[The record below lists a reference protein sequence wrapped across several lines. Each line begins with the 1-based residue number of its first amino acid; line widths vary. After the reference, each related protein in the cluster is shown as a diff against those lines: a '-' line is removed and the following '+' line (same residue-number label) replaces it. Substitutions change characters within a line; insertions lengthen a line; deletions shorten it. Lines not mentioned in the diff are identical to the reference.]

1 MEKIGNIDLTRATKA
16 AHFEFI
22 RSVCA
27 AAEKE
32 ADMLANEVARKA
44 LEALKAAHEEEQQ
57 NLILSNKSLLTD
69 DIRAADAKRDK
80 MLTGLKRTVAALQ
93 QSPEP
98 EKAQAAKELTQRI
111 KDIRVRRGMQLE
123 GETALLTKLTEECE
137 TTYAEQVD
145 CLSVR
150 GFVTALKAANQ
161 QVYSLINERTQN
173 QRLRKEA
180 EVDAAR
186 RRSDAAYRW
195 LVEVVNAMRVLLGEE
210 SGTGHFIEFMNKL
223 IRRYR
228 QVVFARRKRKG
239 AEERTEEA

>member
-32 ADMLANEVARKA
+32 ADMLTNEVARKA

-57 NLILSNKSLLTD
+57 
-69 DIRAADAKRDK
+69 
-80 MLTGLKRTVAALQ
+80 
-93 QSPEP
+93 
-98 EKAQAAKELTQRI
+98 I
-111 KDIRVRRGMQLE
+111 KDIRVRRGLQLE
-123 GETALLTKLTEECE
+123 GETALLMKLAEECE
-137 TTYAEQVD
+137 TTYAEQVKR
-145 CLSVR
+145 LGVG
-150 GFVTALKAANQ
+150 GFVTAIKAANQ

-186 RRSDAAYRW
+186 RRSDVAYRW
-195 LVEVVNAMRVLLGEE
+195 LVEVVNAMQVLLGEE
-210 SGTGHFIEFMNKL
+210 SGTSHFIEFMNKL

-239 AEERTEEA
+239 AAATEEA

>member
-22 RSVCA
+22 RSVCT

-57 NLILSNKSLLTD
+57 NLTLSNKSLLTD
-69 DIRAADAKRDK
+69 DIRAADAKRDRL
-80 MLTGLKRTVAALQ
+80 LTGLKGIVSALQ

-111 KDIRVRRGMQLE
+111 KDIRVRRSLQLE
-123 GETALLTKLTEECE
+123 GETALLMKLAEECE
-137 TTYAEQVD
+137 TTYAEQVKR
-145 CLSVR
+145 LGVG
-150 GFVTALKAANQ
+150 GFVTAIKAANQ

-239 AEERTEEA
+239 AAATEEA

>member
-32 ADMLANEVARKA
+32 ADMLTNEVARKA

-57 NLILSNKSLLTD
+57 NLTLSNKSLLTD
-69 DIRAADAKRDK
+69 DIRAADAKRDRL
-80 MLTGLKRTVAALQ
+80 LTGLKGIVSALQ

-111 KDIRVRRGMQLE
+111 KDIRVRRSLQLE
-123 GETALLTKLTEECE
+123 GETALLMKLAEECE
-137 TTYAEQVD
+137 TTYAEQVKR
-145 CLSVR
+145 LGVG
-150 GFVTALKAANQ
+150 GFVTAIKAANQ

-239 AEERTEEA
+239 AAATEEA

>member
-32 ADMLANEVARKA
+32 ADMLTNEVARKA

-57 NLILSNKSLLTD
+57 NLTLSNKSLLTD
-69 DIRAADAKRDK
+69 DIRAADAKRDRL
-80 MLTGLKRTVAALQ
+80 LTGLKRTAAALQ

-111 KDIRVRRGMQLE
+111 KDIRVRRSLQLE
-123 GETALLTKLTEECE
+123 GETALLMKLAEECE
-137 TTYAEQVD
+137 TTYAEQVKR
-145 CLSVR
+145 LGVG
-150 GFVTALKAANQ
+150 GFVTAIKAANQ
-161 QVYSLINERTQN
+161 QVYSLINERMQN

-239 AEERTEEA
+239 AAASEEA

>member
-1 MEKIGNIDLTRATKA
+1 
-16 AHFEFI
+16 
-22 RSVCA
+22 
-27 AAEKE
+27 
-32 ADMLANEVARKA
+32 
-44 LEALKAAHEEEQQ
+44 
-57 NLILSNKSLLTD
+57 
-69 DIRAADAKRDK
+69 
-80 MLTGLKRTVAALQ
+80 
-93 QSPEP
+93 
-98 EKAQAAKELTQRI
+98 
-111 KDIRVRRGMQLE
+111 MQLE
-123 GETALLTKLTEECE
+123 GETALLMKLAEECE

-145 CLSVR
+145 RLGVG
-150 GFVTALKAANQ
+150 GFVTAIKAANQ

-186 RRSDAAYRW
+186 RRSDTAYRW

>member
-32 ADMLANEVARKA
+32 ADMLTNEVARKA

-57 NLILSNKSLLTD
+57 NLTLSNKSLLTD
-69 DIRAADAKRDK
+69 DIRAADAKRDRL
-80 MLTGLKRTVAALQ
+80 LTGLKGIVSALQ

-111 KDIRVRRGMQLE
+111 KDIRVRRSLQLE
-123 GETALLTKLTEECE
+123 GETALLMKLVEECE

-145 CLSVR
+145 RLGVG
-150 GFVTALKAANQ
+150 GFVTAIKAANQ

-239 AEERTEEA
+239 AKATEEA

>member
-57 NLILSNKSLLTD
+57 NLTLSNKSLLTD
-69 DIRAADAKRDK
+69 DIRAADAKRDRL
-80 MLTGLKRTVAALQ
+80 LTGLKRTAAALQ

-111 KDIRVRRGMQLE
+111 KDIRVRRSLQLE
-123 GETALLTKLTEECE
+123 GETALLMKLAEECE
-137 TTYAEQVD
+137 TTYAEQVKR
-145 CLSVR
+145 LGVG
-150 GFVTALKAANQ
+150 GFVTAIKAANQ

-239 AEERTEEA
+239 AAATEEA

>member
-32 ADMLANEVARKA
+32 ADMLTNEVARKA

-57 NLILSNKSLLTD
+57 NLTLSNKSLLTD
-69 DIRAADAKRDK
+69 DIRAADAKRDRL
-80 MLTGLKRTVAALQ
+80 LTGLKRTAAALQ

-98 EKAQAAKELTQRI
+98 EKAQAAKELT
-111 KDIRVRRGMQLE
+111 
-123 GETALLTKLTEECE
+123 LLMKLTEECE
-137 TTYAEQVD
+137 TTYAEQVKR
-145 CLSVR
+145 LGVG
-150 GFVTALKAANQ
+150 GFVTAIKAANQ

-239 AEERTEEA
+239 AAATEEA

>member
-32 ADMLANEVARKA
+32 ADMLTNEVARKA

-57 NLILSNKSLLTD
+57 NLTLSNKSLLTD
-69 DIRAADAKRDK
+69 DIRAADAKRDRL
-80 MLTGLKRTVAALQ
+80 LTGLKGIVSALQ

-111 KDIRVRRGMQLE
+111 KDIRVRRSLQLE
-123 GETALLTKLTEECE
+123 GETALLMKLAEECE
-137 TTYAEQVD
+137 TTYAEQVKR
-145 CLSVR
+145 LGVG
-150 GFVTALKAANQ
+150 GFVTAIKAANQ
-161 QVYSLINERTQN
+161 QVYSLINERMQN

-239 AEERTEEA
+239 AAATEEA